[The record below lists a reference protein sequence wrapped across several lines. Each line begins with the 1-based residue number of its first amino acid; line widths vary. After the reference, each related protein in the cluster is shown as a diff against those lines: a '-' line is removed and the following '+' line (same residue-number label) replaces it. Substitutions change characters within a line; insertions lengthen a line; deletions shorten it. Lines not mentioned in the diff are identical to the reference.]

1 MAVYGPKQSQGPYN
15 ILGMTDRS
23 INCHSAMNCLL
34 YYTQRTKTTSVRTQL
49 NAMSVD
55 FWVLYYIVL
64 ACLQRQ
70 IV

>member
-1 MAVYGPKQSQGPYN
+1 MAVYVPKQSQGPYN

-23 INCHSAMNCLL
+23 INCQSAMNCLF

-55 FWVLYYIVL
+55 FWVLYYIVS

>member
-15 ILGMTDRS
+15 ILGMTDWS

-55 FWVLYYIVL
+55 FRVLYYIVL